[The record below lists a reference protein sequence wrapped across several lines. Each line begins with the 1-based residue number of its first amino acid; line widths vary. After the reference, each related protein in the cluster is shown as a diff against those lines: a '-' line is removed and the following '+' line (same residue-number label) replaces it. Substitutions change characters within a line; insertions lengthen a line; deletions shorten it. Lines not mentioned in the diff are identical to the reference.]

1 MNADRTPGLVA
12 GLLVFVGSIG
22 GLFLVARLTHYAFLM
37 AKQPESLPVV
47 DWSQVGVATAGVLI
61 VAGIVATARLLVA
74 HRHGPDRH
82 GPHGHGP
89 LGHYSG
95 RAA

>member
-22 GLFLVARLTHYAFLM
+22 GLFLVARLTHFAFLV
-37 AKQPESLPVV
+37 AKHPEDLPAV
-47 DWSQVGVATAGVLI
+47 DWSQIGLAAAALLI
-61 VAGIVATARLLVA
+61 VAAIAAAAWQLFA
-74 HRHGPDRH
+74 HRHGPHHHR
-82 GPHGHGP
+82 PHGHGP